1 MQIPEINTA
10 ERKIERMV
18 LDTYSMDDYDI
29 IITDEDDLKRIVSDG
44 SLESVIVSS
53 VSNFLYTWTH

>member
-53 VSNFLYTWTH
+53 VSNFLYT